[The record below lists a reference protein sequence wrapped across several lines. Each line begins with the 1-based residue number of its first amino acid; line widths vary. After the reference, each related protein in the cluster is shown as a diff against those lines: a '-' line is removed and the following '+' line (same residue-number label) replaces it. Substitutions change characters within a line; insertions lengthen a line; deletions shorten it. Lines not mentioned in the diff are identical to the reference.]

1 MSVKT
6 GTAINALFTTSNPAS
21 GAAINA
27 DATPTGVLYLNG
39 SANAAAVTVTNIA
52 TGIYKAAVTMPALAA
67 GDTVFLA
74 ITATVSGIAGKGVVW
89 GDTGDTAIVS
99 DVKTDSV
106 LLVKGRFNKVISDPV
121 TGHETVYDDNSTTP
135 LKTGDIYE
143 DIAGTMPFDG
153 SGANRRDRMT

>member
-6 GTAINALFTTSNPAS
+6 GQSVTVLFTTTDPFS
-21 GAAINA
+21 GGTLNA
-27 DATPTGVLYLNG
+27 DSLPTGALYLNG
-39 SANAAAVTVTNIA
+39 TANGATVTVTNVT
-52 TGIYKAAVTMPALAA
+52 TGLYNAAVTMPTLAA
-67 GDTVFLA
+67 GDRVSLSIA
-74 ITATVSGIAGKGVVW
+74 ATVSGIAGKGVIW
-89 GDTGDTAIVS
+89 GDMGETASIS
-99 DVKTDSV
+99 DVKADSV

-121 TGHETVYDDNSTTP
+121 TGHEIVYDDNSTTP